1 MGKER
6 GSWERGAVGRRWSV
20 NGAGAVEVEE
30 DDTVEAEESDAVE
43 VESSG

>member
-1 MGKER
+1 MGKGR
-6 GSWERGAVGRRWSV
+6 GSWERGAVGRRWSA

-30 DDTVEAEESDAVE
+30 DDMVEAEESDAVE